1 MQIQDLSPRPN
12 SARIHASLFTG
23 SLRAGEGSR
32 DGPGLSP
39 ARQVAAP
46 DAAPPASADGDPG
59 RKAGSRA
66 RESSEGRVNS

>member
-1 MQIQDLSPRPN
+1 MPILTPRLNAACIP
-12 SARIHASLFTG
+12 ASHFAGILQ
-23 SLRAGEGSR
+23 AGEVSR

-46 DAAPPASADGDPG
+46 DAAPPASADGALG